1 MPLEV
6 NIEEENEN
14 EENNIDEN
22 KENID
27 KNINNI
33 DNLVE
38 ELEGSLDNEIEEIN
52 NMYDNE
58 NNNYINDDDN
68 IQQEEEEE
76 TQKYITKYGRE
87 IKQNE
92 MLNISD
98 NNKQIYCNAKLTAK
112 LMQQVS
118 LREGLKRFGEEG
130 NKAVLAEMEQLHMRD
145 TFRPVLPSNLTPE
158 KKKEVLESI
167 MLLKQKRDGTIKG

>member
-1 MPLEV
+1 MPIEI
-6 NIEEENEN
+6 NIEEENES
-14 EENNIDEN
+14 EENNIDINE
-22 KENID
+22 ENID

-33 DNLVE
+33 DTLVE

-58 NNNYINDDDN
+58 NNNNINDDDN
-68 IQQEEEEE
+68 LQQEEEEE
-76 TQKYITKYGRE
+76 TQKYITKYGRK

-98 NNKQIYCNAKLTAK
+98 NNKQTYCNAQLTAK

-118 LREGLKRFGEEG
+118 LREGLRRYGEEG
-130 NKAVLAEMEQLHMRD
+130 NKTALAELKQLHMKD
-145 TFRPVLPSNLTPE
+145 TSKPGIFNIL
-158 KKKEVLESI
+158 
-167 MLLKQKRDGTIKG
+167 QKRQKVTEKIGKKPCW